1 MLKKITNWTFG
12 SIFRTI
18 GRFLA
23 YILIGLLISTLLL
36 KKDYV
41 KAIELSENDMINRFT
56 QDCSYY
62 IDSGSSIGCGW
73 ASTFRTASIDTSNTS
88 GGGVVHFSSPQW
100 TVPRYALPQT
110 NGYNYSLLPYQVQFQ
125 VKIDYSSLWSF
136 NEIYINSSAE
146 TGASYGA
153 ANSYDTGISFNFF
166 PVFSDGE
173 SPTGAGGGLCT
184 TNYSNND
191 SSSKY
196 YTITCTVPSSAYTIS
211 DLRMTYNYNRTSTQ
225 AYPLS
230 TTVGIS
236 TNFNFL
242 FTGILEARQY
252 LEGLKDNQAIID
264 IQTNQNETISIMQ
277 NAYNGEVNGTGEN
290 GTITDED
297 AMSGSCGIICKL
309 KHLIKMFSI
318 DNLKYLIIP
327 TEEQMNNLFEQM
339 QDKITSKLGILGLP
353 ITVYTRLM
361 QIAMQ
366 YDENQQNWCIQWEGI
381 QVPNFEEHY
390 IIQQGQWCY
399 SDILQNEKINNF
411 RTICMSL
418 IGGLILL
425 SFIQYLFNCLHRIL
439 DVPIQDNYEYFTT
452 EDVYGID
459 TNTGEVQS
467 HQIKTRTTTRRVKD

>member
-1 MLKKITNWTFG
+1 MIKKVSSWVLG
-12 SIFRTI
+12 SFFRQF
-18 GRFLA
+18 GRFLFF
-23 YILIGLLISTLLL
+23 LVLGGLVFLLIQHNDINFKWTDLLGIETI
-36 KKDYV
+36 
-41 KAIELSENDMINRFT
+41 KAVELSENDMINRFT

-264 IQTNQNETISIMQ
+264 IQTNQNETISI
-277 NAYNGEVNGTGEN
+277 
-290 GTITDED
+290 
-297 AMSGSCGIICKL
+297 
-309 KHLIKMFSI
+309 
-318 DNLKYLIIP
+318 
-327 TEEQMNNLFEQM
+327 
-339 QDKITSKLGILGLP
+339 
-353 ITVYTRLM
+353 
-361 QIAMQ
+361 
-366 YDENQQNWCIQWEGI
+366 
-381 QVPNFEEHY
+381 
-390 IIQQGQWCY
+390 
-399 SDILQNEKINNF
+399 LQ
-411 RTICMSL
+411 
-418 IGGLILL
+418 
-425 SFIQYLFNCLHRIL
+425 
-439 DVPIQDNYEYFTT
+439 
-452 EDVYGID
+452 D
-459 TNTGEVQS
+459 TNTTSDVNTADSFFSDTNSTSESAVADIVSTPLTLLNNLSTGTFNDICATLNNKQICLPSGDIIWNRQHGGTGVHDHWFRGGSTQAFITFFNLVVGGFILYKCLISLFHSVHKMLDPTQTYVEVM
-467 HQIKTRTTTRRVKD
+467 KL